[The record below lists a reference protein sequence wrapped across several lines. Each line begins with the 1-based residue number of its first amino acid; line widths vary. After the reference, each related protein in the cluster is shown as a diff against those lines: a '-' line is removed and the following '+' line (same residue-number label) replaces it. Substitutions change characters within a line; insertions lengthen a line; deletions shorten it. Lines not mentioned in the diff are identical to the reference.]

1 MTLSDGDLEKLQQA
15 FEEAVG
21 KHRNG
26 DIKAAHVIYQK
37 VHQAIP
43 DHSEVLHLLGV
54 VALQQGEGASAEGFL
69 LQAIALEP
77 KNSKYL
83 NNLGNSYYLQRK
95 FQLAADI
102 YQRASDIDIED
113 VDPRYNLG
121 TALYE
126 LGNFGD
132 AVNNF
137 KIVLAKNV
145 DHHLARLNLGVCFK
159 DLKQYSKASDCFQNI
174 LDSDPGHFDA
184 AVNLASVKLATQD
197 WDDASA
203 LFERARELQPE
214 HAGIQLEL
222 LKLAQRACDFDSVS
236 DYNAGLAK
244 LLPDSVAHTKDWQF
258 LASLAYQNIFSPL
271 AKETLDQVQQRFDE
285 LVSPEQALPRALP
298 QTDKIRIGYMAS
310 NFGDHPV
317 GHVTSA
323 LFQNL
328 DRSKF
333 EVFGFSLVDRTSELQ
348 NFAEDLKGNFDA
360 FYQIGTLTPRQAA
373 QKISDLGVQILTD
386 LDGFM
391 SSKGLRIQAYRPA
404 PVQLYWLGHAG
415 GVGQSYIDYLI
426 ADRNVLPE
434 SEQNNYRDDILYLP
448 DIYHSA
454 ASHPISSE
462 LPDRASFG
470 LPDTDPVFCAFNNTE
485 KINRRVFEA
494 WMVILKKTPGSVLW
508 LSSMRG
514 WPRLADNLKKHA
526 EALGV
531 AGERI
536 VFSNRISA
544 KEDHLARHRH
554 ACVFLDTLTLNAS
567 TTALDAL
574 WTGLPVLAVTG
585 DDFPSRISQ
594 TMLKA
599 VGMDEMICPDV
610 SNYIA
615 RAISIA
621 TDKTE
626 ERRLKDKLANNL
638 ANFPLFDVE
647 RFARNL
653 EQVYQDL
660 VTQ

>member
-1 MTLSDGDLEKLQQA
+1 MTLSDGELEKLQQA
-15 FEEAVG
+15 FEEAVA

-26 DIKAAHVIYQK
+26 DINAAHAIYQK

-43 DHSEVLHLLGV
+43 DHSDVLHMLGV
-54 VALQQGEGASAEGFL
+54 VALQKGKGATAEGFL
-69 LQAIALEP
+69 LQAVALEP
-77 KNSKYL
+77 KNSNIL
-83 NNLGNSYYLQRK
+83 NNLGNSYYIQRK

-102 YQRASDIDIED
+102 YQRASDEDIEG
-113 VDPRYNLG
+113 VDPLYNLG

-126 LGNFGD
+126 LGDFAG
-132 AVNNF
+132 AVDKF
-137 KIVLAKNV
+137 QIVLAKNV
-145 DHHLARLNLGVCFK
+145 DHLLARLNLGVCYK
-159 DLKQYSKASDCFQNI
+159 ELKQYSEASDCFQNI
-174 LDSDPGHFDA
+174 LDTDPGHFDA
-184 AVNLASVKLATQD
+184 AVNMANVKLATQD

-203 LFERARELQPE
+203 LFERAKELQPE

-222 LKLAQRACDFDSVS
+222 LKLAQRACDFDGVAN
-236 DYNAGLAK
+236 YNAGLAK
-244 LLPDSVAHTKDWQF
+244 LLPNAVAHTKDWQF
-258 LASLAYQNIFSPL
+258 LASLAYQNIFNPL
-271 AKETLDQVQQRFDE
+271 AVDMLAKVQQRFDE
-285 LVSPEQALPRALP
+285 LVSQEPAVPHAISQS
-298 QTDKIRIGYMAS
+298 DKIRIGYMAS

-323 LFQNL
+323 LFQTI

-333 EVFGFSLVDRTSELQ
+333 EVFGFSLVDRTSERQ
-348 NFAEDLKGNFDA
+348 KFAEDLKANFDV
-360 FYQIGTLTPRQAA
+360 FHQIGSLTPQQAA
-373 QKISDLGVQILTD
+373 QKISDLGIQVLTD

-426 ADRNVLPE
+426 ADRIVLPE
-434 SEQNNYRDDILYLP
+434 GEQNNYRDEILYLP

-454 ASHPISSE
+454 APHPINSE
-462 LPDRASFG
+462 LPNRASFG
-470 LPDTDPVFCAFNNTE
+470 LPETGPVFCAFNNTE
-485 KINRRVFEA
+485 KINRRVFQA
-494 WMVILKKTPGSVLW
+494 WMEILKETPKSILW

-514 WPRLADNLKKHA
+514 WSTLADNLKKHA
-526 EALGV
+526 ESLGV

-536 VFSNRISA
+536 IFSSRISA

-574 WTGLPVLAVTG
+574 WSGLPVLAVAG

-615 RAISIA
+615 RAIVIA
-621 TDKTE
+621 TDKAE
-626 ERRLKDKLANNL
+626 ERRLKDKLADNL
-638 ANFPLFDVE
+638 ATFPLFDVE

-653 EQVYQDL
+653 EHVYQDL
-660 VTQ
+660 VAQ

>member
-15 FEEAVG
+15 FEKAVA

-26 DIKAAHVIYQK
+26 DVKAAHLIYQK
-37 VHQAIP
+37 VHRAIP
-43 DHSEVLHLLGV
+43 DHSDVLHMLGV
-54 VALQQGEGASAEGFL
+54 VALQQADGANAEGFL
-69 LQAIALEP
+69 LQAVALEP
-77 KNSKYL
+77 KNSKFL
-83 NNLGNSYYLQRK
+83 NNLGNSFYLQRK
-95 FQLAADI
+95 FQLAAEI
-102 YQRASDIDIED
+102 YQRASDANIED
-113 VDPRYNLG
+113 VDPLYNLG

-126 LGNFGD
+126 LGDFGG

-145 DHHLARLNLGVCFK
+145 DHLLARLNLGVCFK
-159 DLKQYSKASDCFQNI
+159 DLKQYSEASDCFQNI
-174 LDSDPGHFDA
+174 LGRDPSHFDA
-184 AVNLASVKLATQD
+184 IVNLANVKLATQD

-203 LFERARELQPE
+203 LFERARDLQPE

-222 LKLAQRACDFDSVS
+222 LKLAQRACDFDCVAN
-236 DYNAGLAK
+236 YNTGLAK
-244 LLPDSVAHTKDWQF
+244 LLPDVVAQTKDWQF
-258 LASLAYQNIFSPL
+258 LASLAYQNIFNPL
-271 AKETLDQVQQRFDE
+271 AKDMLAKVQQRFEE
-285 LVSPEQALPRALP
+285 LVSPEQTLPRAIP
-298 QTDKIRIGYMAS
+298 QTDKIPIGYMAS

-323 LFQNL
+323 LFQTL

-333 EVFGFSLVDRTSELQ
+333 EVFGFSLVDRTSERQ
-348 NFAEDLKGNFDA
+348 NFAEDLKGHFDA
-360 FYQIGTLTPRQAA
+360 FYQIGALTPRQAA
-373 QKISDLGVQILTD
+373 QKINDLGIQILTD

-404 PVQLYWLGHAG
+404 PFQLYWLGHAG

-426 ADRNVLPE
+426 ADRIVLPE
-434 SEQNNYRDDILYLP
+434 SEQDNYRNDVLYLP

-454 ASHPISSE
+454 APHPISSD

-470 LPDTDPVFCAFNNTE
+470 LPETGSVFCAFNNTE

-494 WMVILKKTPGSVLW
+494 WMEILQKTPGSVLW
-508 LSSMRG
+508 LSSMRD
-514 WPRLADNLKKHA
+514 WPTLADNLKKHA

-531 AGERI
+531 SGERI
-536 VFSNRISA
+536 VFSSRISA

-574 WTGLPVLAVTG
+574 WTGLPVLALAG
-585 DDFPSRISQ
+585 EDFPSRISQ

-599 VGMDEMICPDV
+599 AGMDELICPDV
-610 SNYIA
+610 GNYIA
-615 RAISIA
+615 RAITIA

-638 ANFPLFDVE
+638 ATFPLFDVE

-660 VTQ
+660 VAQ